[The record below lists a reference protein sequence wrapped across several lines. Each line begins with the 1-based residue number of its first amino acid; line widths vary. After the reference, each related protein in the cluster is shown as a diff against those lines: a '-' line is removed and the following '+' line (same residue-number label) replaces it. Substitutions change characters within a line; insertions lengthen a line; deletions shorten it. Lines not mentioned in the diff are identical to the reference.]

1 MADKLSKYNMLLQI
15 IIGSFIGTIG
25 LFMVPLCNDFIT
37 LLLVNVFI
45 GIGAAISIPV
55 LADIAV
61 VIGKKVG
68 IGSWMGIFNT
78 TISLGIIV
86 APLMSGVV
94 MDYSGI
100 NSVFYYT
107 GIVSL
112 LCTLIGCFYV
122 WSWSKVNKR
131 V

>member
-1 MADKLSKYNMLLQI
+1 MPFA
-15 IIGSFIGTIG
+15 T
-25 LFMVPLCNDFIT
+25 
-37 LLLVNVFI
+37 
-45 GIGAAISIPV
+45 
-55 LADIAV
+55 DIAV

-78 TISLGIIV
+78 TISLGIII

-100 NSVFYYT
+100 NYIFYYS

-112 LCTLIGCFYV
+112 LFTFIGCYYV
-122 WSWSKVNKR
+122 WRWSKVNKP

>member
-1 MADKLSKYNMLLQI
+1 M
-15 IIGSFIGTIG
+15 
-25 LFMVPLCNDFIT
+25 PL
-37 LLLVNVFI
+37 VS
-45 GIGAAISIPV
+45 ISIPV

-94 MDYSGI
+94 MDYAGI
-100 NSVFYYT
+100 NSVFYFA

-112 LCTLIGCFYV
+112 LFTFIGCYYV
-122 WSWSKVNKR
+122 WRWSKVNKR
-131 V
+131 G

>member
-1 MADKLSKYNMLLQI
+1 
-15 IIGSFIGTIG
+15 
-25 LFMVPLCNDFIT
+25 MVPLCNDFIT

-78 TISLGIIV
+78 TISLGIII

-100 NSVFYYT
+100 NSVFYFA
-107 GIVSL
+107 GILSL
-112 LCTLIGCFYV
+112 LCTLIGCYYV
-122 WSWSKVNKR
+122 WKWSKVNK
-131 V
+131 